1 MLHTGVVSRVTFRL
15 LAGVSTA
22 GQALRRLIPPV
33 GLASALINTTPIVA
47 MLIPAA
53 EELEQRSSVPARQVL
68 LPVAHATTLAGSA
81 TLIGTSS
88 NLLIAGLAAPAG
100 VGLTMFSFV
109 PIAVPVA
116 LVGWLVL
123 LLTAPLLLRGRHEA
137 PERDSSWRVEI
148 PLSDR
153 ANAIGRTAAE
163 VGIDFTPDFELLE
176 IRRWGERLDRD
187 SRLQADDK
195 LVYRATEPGV
205 LMLWAIP
212 DSVWLRNNLYAVS
225 IATDEEATVR
235 ELEEGEDLVVV
246 AAQSDQPLRST
257 AALPGAKCFVAAAS
271 ADVLTDHPLVGL
283 WQKVV
288 GKAPQTGK
296 TWAAV
301 TILAAVITA
310 GSFGI
315 APVELIA
322 VAGATL
328 MVLTGVLTPRS
339 AARAL
344 NWNILAIIAGSVG
357 LGTIVVKSG
366 LGERISD
373 AILTLSAGN
382 TALVVAVFVLGTTVL
397 TNVVTNSGG
406 RGHPDPG
413 RPRRHRHHRDRPGAV
428 ADADRDVHLVH
439 VHQPVQ
445 PSVQPDGDGSGRLL
459 DGHVRPVRHPADRG
473 FDADGVRRGVA
484 ADGGLS
490 QPASRAA
497 AAAMRS
503 SVAVSATRTCCSLRA
518 GRRTR
523 RGDEDAA
530 LGQPRHGVAARLAAG
545 RPQVQP
551 RIGEIDGEVGGP
563 ERRQQHRAPLGVALA
578 LLVLVL
584 VVIQCGHH
592 RGLHRVGTIMPAC
605 LRTAS
610 SSATSTGS
618 PTTNP
623 AR

>member
-1 MLHTGVVSRVTFRL
+1 MEIVAAVIVLLTLVVMTTGRAPAVLALICALLAAGAVGIATPAELFAGLSNGGVITIAAMLVIAKGVLHTGVVSRVTFRL

-205 LMLWAIP
+205 LMLWGNPRFGLAP
-212 DSVWLRNNLYAVS
+212 HNLYAVS

-397 TNVVTNSGG
+397 TNIVTNS
-406 RGHPDPG
+406 
-413 RPRRHRHHRDRPGAV
+413 
-428 ADADRDVHLVH
+428 
-439 VHQPVQ
+439 
-445 PSVQPDGDGSGRLL
+445 
-459 DGHVRPVRHPADRG
+459 
-473 FDADGVRRGVA
+473 
-484 ADGGLS
+484 
-490 QPASRAA
+490 AA
-497 AAAMRS
+497 AAILTPVALGVTATTGIDPALLLTLIGTCISFTFINPFSHQSNLMVMGPGGYSAATFVRFGIPLI
-503 SVAVSATRTCCSLRA
+503 AVSMLTAFGVGWLLMA
-518 GRRTR
+518 G
-523 RGDEDAA
+523 
-530 LGQPRHGVAARLAAG
+530 
-545 RPQVQP
+545 
-551 RIGEIDGEVGGP
+551 
-563 ERRQQHRAPLGVALA
+563 
-578 LLVLVL
+578 
-584 VVIQCGHH
+584 
-592 RGLHRVGTIMPAC
+592 
-605 LRTAS
+605 
-610 SSATSTGS
+610 
-618 PTTNP
+618 
-623 AR
+623 